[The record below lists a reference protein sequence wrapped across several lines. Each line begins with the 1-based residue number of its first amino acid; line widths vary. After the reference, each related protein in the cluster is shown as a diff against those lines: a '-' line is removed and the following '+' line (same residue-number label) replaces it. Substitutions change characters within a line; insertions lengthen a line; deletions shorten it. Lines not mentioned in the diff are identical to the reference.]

1 MEQFSR
7 TERLLGTEAVERLAD
22 RHVAVFGIGGV
33 GSFAA
38 EALVRSGIGA
48 IDLIDNDLVVLSNL
62 NRQMFALH
70 STLGMLKVD
79 AAEARLLDI
88 NPNCRIRKWPMFY
101 LPETADEIDLSEYDY
116 VLDCIDTVAAKL
128 ALAERA
134 HALGVPIIAAM
145 GAGNKLDPTQF
156 EVSDISKTSVDPLAR
171 VMRQQLR
178 KRGIYHLKVVYSRE
192 IPIDLSTDLT
202 RNEVQPDSGETT
214 EMKSGGRRSTPGSIA
229 FVPSVAGL
237 IMAGEV
243 IRDLC
248 RKEK

>member
-1 MEQFSR
+1 MNREQLSR
-7 TERLLGTEAVERLAD
+7 TERLLGKEGIDRLAGK
-22 RHVAVFGIGGV
+22 RVAVFGIGGV
-33 GSFAA
+33 GSYAA

-48 IDLIDNDLVVLSNL
+48 IDLIDNDRVVLSNL

-79 AAEARLLDI
+79 AARARLLDI
-88 NPNCRIRKWPMFY
+88 SPECQIRTWPLFY
-101 LPETADEIDLSEYDY
+101 LPENAEEIDLSVYDY

-128 ALAERA
+128 MLAERCTQ
-134 HALGVPIIAAM
+134 LGVPIIAAM

-156 EVSDISKTSVDPLAR
+156 EVCDISRTSVDPLAR

-178 KRGIYHLKVVYSRE
+178 KRGINHLKVVCSRE
-192 IPIDLSTDLT
+192 SP
-202 RNEVQPDSGETT
+202 REPVHT
-214 EMKSGGRRSTPGSIA
+214 EAPEPENTGGRRSTPGSIA

-243 IRDLC
+243 IRDLAGV
-248 RKEK
+248 

>member
-7 TERLLGTEAVERLAD
+7 TERLLGKEAVERLAS
-22 RHVAVFGIGGV
+22 RRVAVFGIGGV

-38 EALVRSGIGA
+38 EALVRSGVGA

-62 NRQMFALH
+62 NRQMFAVH
-70 STLGMLKVD
+70 STVGMLKVD

-88 NPNCRIRKWPMFY
+88 NPDCRIRKWPLFY
-101 LPETADEIDLSEYDY
+101 LPETADEIDLSVYDY

-128 ALAERA
+128 MLAERT
-134 HALGVPIIAAM
+134 HALGVPMIAAM

-156 EVSDISKTSVDPLAR
+156 EVCDISRTSVDPLAR

-178 KRGIYHLKVVYSRE
+178 KRGIHHLKVVYSRE
-192 IPIDLSTDLT
+192 IPVDVSDMET
-202 RNEVQPDSGETT
+202 EEAAQPASGISHEPKT
-214 EMKSGGRRSTPGSIA
+214 GGRRSTPGSIA

-248 RKEK
+248 RED